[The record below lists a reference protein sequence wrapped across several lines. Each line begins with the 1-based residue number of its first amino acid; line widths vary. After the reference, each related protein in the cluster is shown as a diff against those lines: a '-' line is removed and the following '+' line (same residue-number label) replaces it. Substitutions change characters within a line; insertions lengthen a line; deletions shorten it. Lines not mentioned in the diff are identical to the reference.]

1 VTNSIKVKNLVADGW
16 CPACRKAKG
25 YTYNIAHAS
34 DPDAVELPEMC
45 SCDGTVP
52 ALPVSAPTIIVRGP
66 VSEEALR
73 AMVSKV
79 VAEALA
85 DVKHVKEVPRD

>member
-1 VTNSIKVKNLVADGW
+1 MTKIMVKNLVADGW
-16 CPACRKAKG
+16 CPGCQKAKG
-25 YTYNIAHAS
+25 YTYNIAHS
-34 DPDAVELPEMC
+34 GDGDAVELPEMC

-52 ALPVSAPTIIVRGP
+52 VLPSIIVRGD

-85 DVKHVKEVPRD
+85 DVKNVKEVPGD